1 MSESDKSDL
10 RDAAE
15 QLQSAREHTDDPETA
30 ERLDSSADQLRKMID
45 ADRGPDH
52 GRLDRLMHNLRDVES
67 DLDGDA
73 AEAVG
78 AALSSVRSY
87 RETVE
92 GV

>member
-1 MSESDKSDL
+1 MTESDKSDL
-10 RDAAE
+10 RDAADE
-15 QLQSAREHTDDPETA
+15 LQSAREQTDDSETA
-30 ERLDSSADQLRKMID
+30 ERLDSSTDQLQKMID

-52 GRLDRLMHNLRDVES
+52 GRLARLTHSLQDIES

-73 AEAVG
+73 AESVG
-78 AALSSVRSY
+78 AALSHVRSY

>member
-1 MSESDKSDL
+1 MTERDKSEL
-10 RDAAE
+10 RDAADE
-15 QLQSAREHTDDPETA
+15 LQSARERTDDPEIA
-30 ERLDSSADQLRKMID
+30 ERLGSSTDQLQKMID

-52 GRLDRLMHNLRDVES
+52 GQLARLTHNLGDVKS
-67 DLDGDA
+67 DLDGEA
-73 AEAVG
+73 AEAVE